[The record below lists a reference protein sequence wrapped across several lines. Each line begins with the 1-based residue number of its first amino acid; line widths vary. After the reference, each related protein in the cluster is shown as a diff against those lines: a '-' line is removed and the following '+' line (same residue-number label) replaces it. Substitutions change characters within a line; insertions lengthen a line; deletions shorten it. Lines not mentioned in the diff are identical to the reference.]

1 MNKLLLAAL
10 AGLLTTGIAEARLF
24 RNGGNCC
31 PTRSNCASK
40 CERSCAKPCAKPC
53 AKTCG
58 PSIKPPV
65 CCKTIQVPRTVMDN
79 KVIEVPAEE
88 VRTPN
93 PDRMIRHPQPC
104 EEVRIPLPQCY
115 RTEYKSVPDEIE
127 YIKVPDTISYR
138 CPADCDVKGR

>member
-10 AGLLTTGIAEARLF
+10 AGLVTTGIMEARMY
-24 RNGGNCC
+24 RNGGNCG
-31 PTRSNCASK
+31 TNRSYCASK
-40 CERSCAKPCAKPC
+40 SERSCAKPCAK
-53 AKTCG
+53 KCG

-65 CCKTIQVPRTVMDN
+65 CCKTIQVPRTVMDT

-93 PDRMIRHPQPC
+93 PDRIIRHPQPC

-115 RTEYKSVPDEIE
+115 RTEYRDVPDEIE
-127 YIKVPDTISYR
+127 YVKVPDTISYR